1 MKRFLSATVALAMAV
16 LCLCGCKGAAE
27 DATRN
32 FDPPIMGWSSW
43 NYFHTD
49 ISEDVICG
57 QADALISTGLAQA
70 GYKYVNIDDGFTDG
84 RGDDGRIRI
93 DTTKFPNGMKAVA
106 DYIHSIGLK
115 AGMYSDAGDNTCASR
130 DVQPYGLNVGL
141 YGHEYEDCKM
151 MFDEWGYDFFKV
163 DNCGGRHLDLDEK
176 TQFTK
181 IAEAI
186 AACDNKNVNFNV
198 CRWVFP
204 GTWVIG
210 IADSWRTTHDIW
222 VNWEQLKTIIKE
234 NMYLV
239 AYTGGGH
246 YNDLDMLEIGMGF
259 KPEEERTHMACWCI
273 ASSPLV
279 VGCDLYNM
287 PDYSIEFLKN
297 GDLIAMD
304 QDRLGI
310 AAPVVQKEGE
320 TYVFAKDMEQFNG
333 PKRAVVVSNLGDED
347 ATIDVSIE
355 ALGFKGKVKVYD
367 CFGHEDRPELSK
379 SQYFTLTLAPH
390 DSEAFFVSGKRIEK
404 SVYQGEEAF
413 LNAYTEINEQDYP
426 VYRRPYEIPSPRY
439 YESASADLGLYAT
452 KVGGWEDNWL
462 EWQNVYSE
470 KGGKY
475 VMTLR
480 YACPESRIM
489 TVKVNGVDVSALS
502 LCSGGELEWADA
514 NVNVT
519 LKKGWNTV
527 RLANP
532 GSEIPSIDRMTLKK
546 LQL

>member
-1 MKRFLSATVALAMAV
+1 MKNHLSAIAAIAFVSMMALSCNTDVELAR
-16 LCLCGCKGAAE
+16 E
-27 DATRN
+27 

-43 NYFHTD
+43 NYFKTE
-49 ISEDVICG
+49 ISEEVICG
-57 QADALISTGLAQA
+57 QADALISTGLAEA

-84 RGDDGRIRI
+84 RGEDGRIRI

-115 AGMYSDAGDNTCASR
+115 AGMYSDAGDNTCASLN
-130 DVQPYGLNVGL
+130 VKPYGLNVGL
-141 YGHEYEDCKM
+141 YGHEFEDCKM

-163 DNCGGRHLDLDEK
+163 DNCGGRHLDLNEK
-176 TQFTK
+176 EQFTK

-204 GTWVIG
+204 GTWVID

-222 VNWEQLKTIIKE
+222 VNWNTLKTIIKE

-246 YNDLDMLEIGMGF
+246 YNDMDMLEIGMGF
-259 KPEEERTHMACWCI
+259 TPEEERTHMACWCI
-273 ASSPLV
+273 QSSPLV

-297 GDLIAMD
+297 EDLIAMN

-320 TYVFAKDMEQFNG
+320 TYVFAKDMIKFNC
-333 PKRAVVVSNLGDED
+333 PMRAVVVSNLGDEES
-347 ATIDVSIE
+347 TITVDTE
-355 ALGFKGKVKVYD
+355 AIGFKPGMVAVYD
-367 CFGHEDRPELSK
+367 CFTHENRPELGK
-379 SQYFTLTLAPH
+379 AFTLTIKPH
-390 DSEAFFVSGKRIEK
+390 DSEAFIVMGKRIEK

-413 LNAYTEINEQDYP
+413 LNAYTEINDQDYES
-426 VYRRPYEIPSPRY
+426 YRRPYEIPSPRY
-439 YESASADLGLYAT
+439 RESASAQMGMYAT
-452 KVGGWEDNWL
+452 ELGGWEENWM
-462 EWQNVYSE
+462 EWRKVYSK
-470 KGGKY
+470 KGGE
-475 VMTLR
+475 
-480 YACPESRIM
+480 YAMVFRFACAEPRDM
-489 TVKVNGVDVSALS
+489 TVTVNGGQEQTLNG
-502 LCSGGELEWADA
+502 LCSGGDLDWQE
-514 NVNVT
+514 VNVKVN
-519 LKKGWNTV
+519 LDKGWNTV

-532 GSEIPSIDRMTLKK
+532 ASSMPSIDCMTIKK
-546 LQL
+546 IK